1 MRIDIMTLFPDT
13 VGDVLSESI
22 LGRAQE
28 RGILRIETHQI
39 RDYTANRQN
48 QVDDYPYGG
57 GHGAVL
63 QADPLYRCWCHVCD
77 EAGAPVHTIYLSP
90 AGHVFDQS
98 DARRLAKMDNLVF
111 VCGHYEGIDQRFID
125 ECVDEELS
133 IGDFVVTGG
142 EIPAM
147 AITDAVCRLVPGVLY
162 TVVVTLQ
169 IFLVYFCF
177 NMLYHGT
184 NVGVPLWVATVLNL
198 VLFQM
203 LFAYMWPQVVL
214 LDQPLS
220 LTLKNSINCMIAFLP
235 HALAAAIVQVLFWGV
250 VILCMPLGLFL
261 MLIFGFWFV
270 TEVSCQIVYGDIDR
284 VFHIEENIRKMKDAE
299 LEAALKE
306 DYADDDTPE
315 E

>member
-1 MRIDIMTLFPDT
+1 M
-13 VGDVLSESI
+13 G
-22 LGRAQE
+22 
-28 RGILRIETHQI
+28 
-39 RDYTANRQN
+39 Y
-48 QVDDYPYGG
+48 
-57 GHGAVL
+57 
-63 QADPLYRCWCHVCD
+63 QALYRRYRPARFEDFVGQEAVIKTLRSQIMSGRIAHAYLFCGTRGTGKTTCAKILARAVNCEHPENGNPCNRCPSCLGIESGRLLDVVELDAASNNGVDSVRALRD
-77 EAGAPVHTIYLSP
+77 EAGYWW
-90 AGHVFDQS
+90 
-98 DARRLAKMDNLVF
+98 
-111 VCGHYEGIDQRFID
+111 
-125 ECVDEELS
+125 
-133 IGDFVVTGG
+133 VTYRK
-142 EIPAM
+142 AFK
-147 AITDAVCRLVPGVLY
+147 RNFKSSLLPGVLY

-184 NVGVPLWVATVLNL
+184 NVGIPLWVATVLNL

-270 TEVSCQIVYGDIDR
+270 TEVSCQIVYGDIDK